1 MTEMNVQG
9 GAGRGRGA
17 EQSGHRRM
25 WGWRRRHR
33 RVGSGQE
40 EEGDPM
46 ASPFSVLEER
56 VQGLALQR
64 GQGLRRLA
72 SPGLEPFTRGAA
84 SRSWG

>member
-1 MTEMNVQG
+1 
-9 GAGRGRGA
+9 
-17 EQSGHRRM
+17 
-25 WGWRRRHR
+25 
-33 RVGSGQE
+33 
-40 EEGDPM
+40 M

-84 SRSWG
+84 SRSWE